1 MLCEV
6 LYRVCRRKEMLCRRC
21 AGACNKRT
29 GNLTPIKRD
38 LSVLPA
44 KLKRILANAEHRDL
58 LFSSAVAFAIRILG
72 ALAGFIATFFIAR
85 QLGAEESGHYFLAFS
100 VVIVASAFSRVGLD
114 NTVLRFTG
122 GSPELVVNVILKS
135 MLLIFIVSA
144 FSAAILYF
152 GASYFAV
159 HVFSKPELALVLRA
173 MSIGVLGLSAL
184 TISAMALQ
192 GLRRVSASIFIL
204 NIAANLLLIASLFVI
219 SDVYAVQLAGVYALS
234 SVLVGVLGFGF
245 FYVFRPRVNQSSISW
260 RELFASCG
268 PLWIVVIMSQ
278 MVQWSGQF
286 MAGAYVSS
294 EALAQLAVAQRT
306 AMLSSFIL
314 IAVNLVVAPRF
325 ANLYRNNDM
334 VALERLAIKSV
345 KLISLFALPIIGVML
360 IFPSFLMSL
369 FGKEFSDGAVLLQ
382 ILAIGQFINAVT
394 GSVGFLLMMSGHERD
409 MRNVTLV
416 SGTLALLLTWF
427 LTAQFAIVG
436 AAIGTAIAVATQ
448 NLLAVYFVKKRLG
461 FNTLA
466 VWR

>member
-1 MLCEV
+1 ML
-6 LYRVCRRKEMLCRRC
+6 
-21 AGACNKRT
+21 
-29 GNLTPIKRD
+29 P
-38 LSVLPA
+38 S
-44 KLKRILANAEHRDL
+44 KLRNILANADNRDL
-58 LFSSAVAFAIRILG
+58 LLSSAFAFVIRVFGAIS
-72 ALAGFIATFFIAR
+72 GFAATFFIAR
-85 QLGAEESGHYFLAFS
+85 HLGASESGYYFLAFS
-100 VVIVASAFSRVGLD
+100 IVTVISAFSNAGLE

-122 GSPELVVNVILKS
+122 SAPDFAVNTVLKS
-135 MLLIFIVSA
+135 LSLILALSS
-144 FSAAILYF
+144 FSAIVLYF
-152 GASYFAV
+152 GAPYFAV
-159 HVFSKPELALVLRA
+159 ELFSKPELAPVLKF
-173 MSIGVLGLSAL
+173 MSLGVIGLSTL

-192 GLRRVSASIFIL
+192 GLRRVSASIFVL
-204 NIAANLLLIASLFVI
+204 NIAVNLLLILSLYMFVEM
-219 SDVYAVQLAGVYALS
+219 SAAELAKTYAVS
-234 SVLVGVLGFGF
+234 SIAVGAVGFGL
-245 FYVFRPRVNQSSISW
+245 FYVFRPRVAKSAISW

-325 ANLYRNNDM
+325 AKLYRDNDM
-334 VALERLAIKSV
+334 AQLERLAIKSV
-345 KLISLFALPIIGVML
+345 KLISLFALPVIGVML
-360 IFPSFLMSL
+360 VFPSFLMSL
-369 FGKEFSDGAVLLQ
+369 FGSEFKEGAILLQ
-382 ILAIGQFINAVT
+382 ILAVGQFINAMT

-416 SGTLALLLTWF
+416 SGSLALLLAWF
-427 LTAQFAIVG
+427 LTAQFNIVG

-466 VWR
+466 IWR

>member
-1 MLCEV
+1 ML
-6 LYRVCRRKEMLCRRC
+6 
-21 AGACNKRT
+21 
-29 GNLTPIKRD
+29 P
-38 LSVLPA
+38 S
-44 KLKRILANAEHRDL
+44 KLRNILANADNRDL
-58 LFSSAVAFAIRILG
+58 LLSSAFAFVIRVFGAIS
-72 ALAGFIATFFIAR
+72 GFAATFFIAR
-85 QLGAEESGHYFLAFS
+85 HLGASESGYYFLAFS
-100 VVIVASAFSRVGLD
+100 IVTVISAFSNAGLE

-122 GSPELVVNVILKS
+122 SAPDFAVNTVLKS
-135 MLLIFIVSA
+135 LSLILALSS
-144 FSAAILYF
+144 FSAIVLYF
-152 GASYFAV
+152 GAPYFAV
-159 HVFSKPELALVLRA
+159 ELFSKPELAPVLKF
-173 MSIGVLGLSAL
+173 MSLGVIGLSTL

-192 GLRRVSASIFIL
+192 GLRRVSASIFVL
-204 NIAANLLLIASLFVI
+204 NIAVNLLLILSLYMFVEM
-219 SDVYAVQLAGVYALS
+219 SAAELAKTYAVS
-234 SVLVGVLGFGF
+234 SIAVGAVGFGL
-245 FYVFRPRVNQSSISW
+245 FYVFRPRVAKSAISW

-325 ANLYRNNDM
+325 AKLYRDNDM
-334 VALERLAIKSV
+334 AQLERLAIKSV
-345 KLISLFALPIIGVML
+345 KLISFFALPVIGVML
-360 IFPSFLMSL
+360 VFPSFLMSL
-369 FGKEFSDGAVLLQ
+369 FGSEFKEGAILLQ
-382 ILAIGQFINAVT
+382 ILAVGQFINAMT

-416 SGTLALLLTWF
+416 SGSLALLLAWF
-427 LTAQFAIVG
+427 LTAQFNIVG

-466 VWR
+466 IWR